1 MEEVYYDTQ
10 DTKPNNKAQ
19 EKDLVKRKVVINKAP
34 KLYDKLLN
42 KYETQYDKI
51 PEDSKKILT
60 APNKPEMLR
69 LNFFGDYFR
78 PMPALEGDEKVK
90 LEPEE
95 TIAERV
101 KLNLPKRKK
110 TGTGLNMLIQN
121 KLLTRL
127 PIFLAQIKA
136 GNNSYKLKNEI
147 RQILYLSY
155 QLNKITKKVYNNLI
169 KSL

>member
-51 PEDSKKILT
+51 PEDSKKMLT
-60 APNKPEMLR
+60 VVKKTEMFG
-69 LNFFGDYFR
+69 LNFVENYSP
-78 PMPALEGDEKVK
+78 PMPALEGDEEVK
-90 LEPEE
+90 LEPGE

-101 KLNLPKRKK
+101 KLNLRKRKK
-110 TGTGLNMLIQN
+110 KQE
-121 KLLTRL
+121 
-127 PIFLAQIKA
+127 QD
-136 GNNSYKLKNEI
+136 
-147 RQILYLSY
+147 
-155 QLNKITKKVYNNLI
+155 
-169 KSL
+169 